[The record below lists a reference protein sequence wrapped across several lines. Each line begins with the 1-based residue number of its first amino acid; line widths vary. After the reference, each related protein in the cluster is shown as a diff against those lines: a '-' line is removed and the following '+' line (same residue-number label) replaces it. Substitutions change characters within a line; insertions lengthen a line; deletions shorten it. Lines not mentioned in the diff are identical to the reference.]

1 VGVYGWGVS
10 TVDWI
15 VVAVVAV
22 AALNGLRTGLV
33 AGALSLAGIA
43 GGAVLGA
50 RIAPQFLSGGAA
62 SPYTPLAALA
72 GAVVLGG
79 VVQAVAGLAGSM
91 IRRSLFVLPPLRMLD
106 SLGGLL
112 LGAAA
117 GLALVWVLGAAALL
131 LPGQVQLRRYAQESA
146 ILRRLNE
153 QVPPRTVLNA
163 LARIDPFPSIA
174 GPAPPDRA
182 PDPSVLRLPGVTRA
196 YPSVVR
202 VVGVACGLG
211 IEGSGWVARP
221 GLVVTAAH
229 VVAGVSQPTVQPRG
243 RGPALRA
250 TAVAFDRGNDVAVL
264 RVRGL
269 RAPALRLAEPR
280 DGASVAILGFPENG
294 PFDAQPG
301 RIGRTVRVLSTGKRL
316 PASVTAVA
324 GLVRHGNSGGPAVD
338 ASGAVQTTIFAART
352 GSRSGY
358 GVSTHLVA
366 AVLSRVRAKA
376 VSTGGCA
383 R

>member
-1 VGVYGWGVS
+1 MS

-15 VVAVVAV
+15 VLGVVAI

-43 GGAVLGA
+43 GGAIIGA
-50 RIAPQFLSGGAA
+50 RIAPQFLSGGSS

-72 GAVVLGG
+72 GAIVLGG
-79 VVQAVAGLAGSM
+79 LVRAAAAIVGSM
-91 IRRSLFVLPPLRMLD
+91 IRRSLFVVPPLRMLD
-106 SLGGLL
+106 SLGGLV

-117 GLALVWVLGAAALL
+117 GLAVVWVLGAAALL
-131 LPGQVQLRRYAQESA
+131 LPGQVQLRRYAQQSA
-146 ILRRLNE
+146 ILQRLNQ

-163 LARIDPFPSIA
+163 LARIDPFPSLT
-174 GPAPPDRA
+174 GPAPPDEA
-182 PDPSVLRLPGVTRA
+182 PDPDVLRLPGVKRA

-202 VVGVACGLG
+202 VVGVACGFG
-211 IEGSGWVARP
+211 IEGSGWIARP

-229 VVAGVSQPTVQPRG
+229 VVAGVDHPTVQPRG
-243 RGPALRA
+243 RGPALA
-250 TAVAFDRGNDVAVL
+250 AAAVAFDRDNDVAVL

-269 RAPALRLAEPR
+269 RAPALELARPR
-280 DGASVAILGFPENG
+280 DGAPVAILGFPENG

-301 RIGRTVRVLSTGKRL
+301 RIGRTVRVLAGGKRL
-316 PASVTAVA
+316 PSSVTAVA

-338 ASGAVQTTIFAART
+338 ASGAVQTTIFAARE
-352 GSRSGY
+352 GSKSGY
-358 GVSTHLVA
+358 GVPTELVA
-366 AVLSRVRAKA
+366 AVLAGARAKP

-383 R
+383 G